1 MADGEI
7 SMNAKKRDELSKGQ
21 LNQLRR
27 DGFIPC
33 VLYGHK
39 VKPTSLVVE
48 LKEFISALKQS
59 NIINI
64 TLDKKNDATKVLIKE
79 IQYDYLSTS
88 IIHADFQQIKA
99 GEKISVEIPIE
110 LTGEPEGIHH
120 GGRLDQVLHQMKIES
135 LPKHLPDKLIVD
147 VSSLNLDESL
157 SIADIIFPA
166 GVKAVNL
173 DAGTV
178 VAAVVPIKMTD
189 EETDKEVVAS
199 TEGSSQE
206 PEVIAKGKKE
216 EEED

>member
-7 SMNAKKRDELSKGQ
+7 CMNATKRDELSKGQ

-33 VLYGHK
+33 ILYGHK
-39 VKPTSLVVE
+39 VRPISLVVE
-48 LKEFISALKQS
+48 LKEFISALGKS

-64 TLDKKNDATKVLIKE
+64 ALDKKGDATKVLIKE
-79 IQYDYLSTS
+79 IQYDFLSTN

-120 GGRLDQVLHQMKIES
+120 GGRLDQVLHQLKIES

-147 VSSLNLDESL
+147 VSALKLDESL
-157 SIADIIFPA
+157 SIADIIFPE

-178 VAAVVPIKMTD
+178 VAAVVPVKMT
-189 EETDKEVVAS
+189 EEGAEEEVVTSA
-199 TEGSSQE
+199 EDSSQE

-216 EEED
+216 EGED